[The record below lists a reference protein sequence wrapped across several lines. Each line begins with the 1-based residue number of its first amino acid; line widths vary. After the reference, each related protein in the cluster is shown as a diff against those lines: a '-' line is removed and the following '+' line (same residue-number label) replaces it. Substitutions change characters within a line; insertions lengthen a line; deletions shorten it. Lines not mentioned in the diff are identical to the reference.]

1 MSAARPIVIAHRG
14 ASGYL
19 PEHTLAGYFLAAELG
34 ADYLEPD
41 LVMTRDA
48 VLVAR
53 HENEISTTTDVAS
66 RPEFAARKATRTID
80 GVAVTGWFTE
90 DFDLAELKTLRA
102 RERLP
107 DLRPGNARFDGH
119 FSVPTFEEVLE
130 LATSIDRLRAAAA
143 VASGR
148 AEPAPIGVYPETK
161 HPSYFAAL
169 GLPMEAAILDALA
182 RHGFRPGGRP
192 AFIQSFEVGNLRAL
206 RRLTPLP
213 LVQLIEADG
222 APFDVKHRGEAT
234 TYADLLTAPGLASI
248 ASYAD
253 AIGVPKSAVLR
264 WPEPAARL
272 EPPAAAQSVAP
283 AAHSAPVPLD
293 SGLVRSAHSAGLE
306 VHVWTFRAEN
316 AFLPPALR
324 CGPNPA
330 DHGDLVAE
338 IRAALEAGIDGFFVD
353 QTDLGVRAR
362 AGRRSP

>member
-1 MSAARPIVIAHRG
+1 MSTALPIVIAHRG

-66 RPEFAARKATRTID
+66 HPEFASRQATRTID

-107 DLRPGNARFDGH
+107 ELRPGNARFDGR

-130 LATSIDRLRAAAA
+130 LASSIDRLRAAAA
-143 VASGR
+143 AARGL
-148 AEPAPIGVYPETK
+148 PKPTPIGVYPETK
-161 HPSYFAAL
+161 HPSYFSAR
-169 GLPMEAAILDALA
+169 GLPMETAILEALS

-206 RRLTPLP
+206 RPLTPLP
-213 LVQLIEADG
+213 LVQLIEAEG
-222 APFDVKHRGEAT
+222 APFDLKQGGEPT
-234 TYADLLTAPGLASI
+234 TYADLLTAPGLAGV
-248 ASYAD
+248 AAYAD

-264 WPEPAARL
+264 WP
-272 EPPAAAQSVAP
+272 AAQSPAP
-283 AAHSAPVPLD
+283 QD
-293 SGLVRSAHSAGLE
+293 TGLVRAAHAAGLE
-306 VHVWTFRAEN
+306 VHAWTFRAEN
-316 AFLPPALR
+316 AFLPMALR
-324 CGPNPA
+324 SGANPA
-330 DHGDLVAE
+330 DPGDLAAE
-338 IRAALEAGIDGFFVD
+338 LGAALEAGIDGFFVD
-353 QTDLGVRAR
+353 QTDLGVSARDRAER
-362 AGRRSP
+362 HGRGSGNVPPPPAESQ